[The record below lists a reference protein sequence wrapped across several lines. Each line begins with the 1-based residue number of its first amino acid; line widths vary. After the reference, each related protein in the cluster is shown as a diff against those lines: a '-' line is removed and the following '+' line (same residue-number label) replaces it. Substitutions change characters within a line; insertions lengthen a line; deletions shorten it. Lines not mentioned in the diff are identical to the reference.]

1 MSGFTQQ
8 LTLLKSGE
16 YNNVYP
22 NSSWTLQDYKDMM
35 ESIGKMEIIQN
46 MGEDDN
52 IPPEAFILNPDYTPI
67 EEEDGD
73 KYKLWK
79 SQSIE
84 ITCRL
89 CGDIGHK
96 HDWND
101 DDDDMEYG
109 TCGACDEYGIF
120 RIGGDEEEEEEEDE
134 GSKCGECGVSTQ
146 GRKIRSLWNNT
157 LCEKCGEE
165 EEEEE
170 EEKWE
175 YHNYGTEKTPA
186 FGEISYQVAG
196 GGLQTGNAYATI
208 ELKKGMYYYCEYG
221 KNPSCSFVGDTIVWS
236 DEIYDKQNPYE
247 CRSFNV
253 EH

>member
-46 MGEDDN
+46 MDCDYNAPPESFILN
-52 IPPEAFILNPDYTPI
+52 IPPPSSGD
-67 EEEDGD
+67 EEEA
-73 KYKLWK
+73 
-79 SQSIE
+79 S
-84 ITCRL
+84 
-89 CGDIGHK
+89 K
-96 HDWND
+96 H
-101 DDDDMEYG
+101 
-109 TCGACDEYGIF
+109 CDEYGIF

-165 EEEEE
+165 DEEEEEEE

-175 YHNYGTEKTPA
+175 YHNYETEKTPA

-196 GGLQTGNAYATI
+196 GGLQNGNAYATI

-221 KNPSCSFVGDTIVWS
+221 KNPSRSFVGDTIVWS